1 VLRVAEVGRRPYSQT
16 VLVADDSP
24 VVRSGLA
31 DVINGS
37 PGMVISGLA
46 ASAESAIELAGSF
59 RPDIAL
65 LDMNMP
71 GGGIEAANGIRVACP
86 QTRLLAF
93 SVRRDRD
100 AVIAMLRA
108 GASGYLLKGTRPPRI
123 VSGIVQVLR
132 GRAVLSP
139 ELGRH
144 VTQGLIVDHEP
155 GSMPADRP
163 VRVMTV
169 DDDMGVVEAVGEL
182 IGEEEGLQLVGSATN
197 VDDAIAVAASTH
209 PDVALVDVRMPDWGG
224 ERVAFE
230 LGLVSPRTRILAF
243 SASDDAE
250 QVVAMLRGGAV
261 GYIVKGFGSQELTNN
276 IRACAGGHTVLEIGA
291 DALHDLMAWPRRGPL
306 GAWAANR

>member
-1 VLRVAEVGRRPYSQT
+1 
-16 VLVADDSP
+16 
-24 VVRSGLA
+24 
-31 DVINGS
+31 
-37 PGMVISGLA
+37 
-46 ASAESAIELAGSF
+46 
-59 RPDIAL
+59 
-65 LDMNMP
+65 MNMP

-93 SVRRDRD
+93 SVRRDKD
-100 AVIAMLRA
+100 AVVAMLRA

-123 VSGIVQVLR
+123 VSGIAQVLR

-155 GSMPADRP
+155 GSMLTDRP
-163 VRVMTV
+163 VRVMAV
-169 DDDMGVVEAVGEL
+169 DDDRSVISAVGEL
-182 IGEEEGLQLVGSATN
+182 IGSEDGLQLVGSATN
-197 VDDAIAVAASTH
+197 VDDAIAVAASTR

-261 GYIVKGFGSQELTNN
+261 GYIVKGFGSQELTSN

-291 DALHDLMAWPRRGPL
+291 DALHDLMSWPRRGPV
-306 GAWAANR
+306 GAWAAAK

>member
-1 VLRVAEVGRRPYSQT
+1 MLRLAEVRGRPYSRT

-37 PGMVISGLA
+37 PGMAIIGLA
-46 ASAESAIELAGSF
+46 ASAEAAIELAGSF

-71 GGGIEAANGIRVACP
+71 GGGIEAAAGIRLACP
-86 QTRLLAF
+86 QTRMLAL
-93 SVRRDRD
+93 SVRRDKD
-100 AVIAMLRA
+100 AVIAMLRG

-144 VTQGLIVDHEP
+144 VTQELTLGHELGP
-155 GSMPADRP
+155 MLGDTS
-163 VRVMTV
+163 VRVMAV
-169 DDDMGVVEAVGEL
+169 DDDQAVLSAVGEL
-182 IGEEEGLQLVGSATN
+182 ISGEASLRLVGTALN
-197 VDDAIAVAASTH
+197 VEDAILVAATTH

-230 LGLVSPRTRILAF
+230 LGLVSPQTRILAF

-250 QVVAMLRGGAV
+250 EVVTMLRGGAV
-261 GYIVKGFGSQELTNN
+261 GYIVKGYGSQELTNN
-276 IRACAGGHTVLEIGA
+276 IRSCARGHTVLEVGS
-291 DALHDLMAWPRRGPL
+291 DVLQNLVSWPRLGPF
-306 GAWAANR
+306 GAWAAAA